1 VATGTQV
8 SQRIPSRGPGD
19 FPDGRA
25 GFVLPRLGTGSRDSC
40 RMPVEPRG
48 AAMSMG
54 DTSLS
59 GAVPGLEIK
68 QGGLGSR
75 SQSLALAT
83 LCTVLF
89 LTFLDN
95 TVVSVG
101 LANVQSSLHA
111 GITSLQWVV
120 NGYALTFAAFMLA
133 GGTLGDLLGRKA
145 VMLGGVAVFC
155 VGSVVA
161 ALASNVDWLI
171 AGRIIM
177 GLGAAASEPGTLS
190 IIRHVYPDERTRADA
205 LGVWAA
211 VSGLALALG
220 PLVGGI
226 LVGLWTWRAIFWF
239 NLFIGGVALIMAF
252 FFVPETSDREG
263 SGRIDAGGIVLGAL
277 AVGTVS
283 FGIIQG
289 EQSGY
294 FTWWIDASFAASV
307 VFGAAFYL
315 VEHRVRRPILDFSL
329 FRRAPFSGSVFVA
342 FAAYFG
348 TFSIFFFT
356 ALYLQVVVNASPY
369 ATAVTFIP
377 MAAGLIVA
385 SMLTG
390 PWVARQG
397 PRIPMTTG
405 CVLAAAG
412 IGVTSHLLGPHVD
425 LTTLGWALSL
435 AGIGFGI
442 MLVPV
447 TSTPLTVVPPEHS
460 GMAASATNTSR
471 EMGAVFGVAVLG
483 SIVNSK
489 LTGQLA
495 ARLKEIGIP
504 PSFQNL
510 VIHAVTGGGLG
521 GGGAASN
528 AEHSKNAAIA
538 KIATKV
544 VNAAYE
550 AFGAG
555 LHLALNISGVLLLIG
570 AVVSV
575 TAVRRRGGVAPG

>member
-1 VATGTQV
+1 MSTESHSLIG
-8 SQRIPSRGPGD
+8 
-19 FPDGRA
+19 GR
-25 GFVLPRLGTGSRDSC
+25 TIS
-40 RMPVEPRG
+40 VE
-48 AAMSMG
+48 
-54 DTSLS
+54 TK
-59 GAVPGLEIK
+59 E
-68 QGGLGSR
+68 GGLGSP
-75 SQSLALAT
+75 SQAVALAT
-83 LCTVLF
+83 LCVVLF

-101 LANVQSSLHA
+101 LADVQSSLHA

-133 GGTLGDLLGRKA
+133 GGTVGDMLGRKA
-145 VMLGGVAVFC
+145 VMLVGVGIFC
-155 VGSVVA
+155 AGSVVA
-161 ALASNVDWLI
+161 ALATNVDWLI
-171 AGRIIM
+171 AGRVIM

-190 IIRHVYPDERTRADA
+190 IIRHVYPDKGTRADA

-220 PLVGGI
+220 PVIGGVLVGA
-226 LVGLWTWRAIFWF
+226 WSWRAIFWF
-239 NLFIGGVALIMAF
+239 NLFIGAVAFLMTLL
-252 FFVPETSDREG
+252 FVPETSDADGR
-263 SGRIDAGGIVLGAL
+263 RIDVFGIALGAIAL
-277 AVGTVS
+277 GSAS

-294 FTWWIDASFAASV
+294 LTWWIDLFFAVAL
-307 VFGAAFYL
+307 VFGAVFVV
-315 VEHRVRRPILDFSL
+315 VERRVAHPVLDISL
-329 FRRAPFSGSVFVA
+329 FRRPPFTGSVFVA

-369 ATAVTFIP
+369 ATAGVFGP
-377 MAAGLIVA
+377 MAGGLILA
-385 SMLTG
+385 SILTG
-390 PWVARQG
+390 PWVARHG
-397 PRIPMTTG
+397 PRIPMTIG
-405 CVLAAAG
+405 CALAAAG
-412 IGVTSHLLGPHVD
+412 ILITSSVLSPTVD
-425 LTTLGWALSL
+425 LATLAWVMAL

-447 TSTPLTVVPPEHS
+447 TSTPLTVVPPERS

-510 VIHAVTGGGLG
+510 VLHAITGGGLG
-521 GGGAASN
+521 GGGAASK

-544 VNAAYE
+544 VKAAYE
-550 AFGAG
+550 AFGSG
-555 LHLALNISGVLLLIG
+555 LHVALEISGGLLLAG
-570 AVVSV
+570 AVVAATLIHRTSGE
-575 TAVRRRGGVAPG
+575 RYDI